1 MARYSNTSKLSSL
14 EPGQIVRTVDGS
26 AYRVSSKTASPKG
39 IAYKLA
45 DLSGKPVPTPAN
57 FRPVGLAMA
66 RFASWLRYHLAYNKD
81 FDLYVNSYIE
91 KFNTEHPEGP
101 LPLPAG
107 PDGKPFRWADWFQRN
122 IASKLY
128 VNIDPGQAQAMKD
141 EVIHEMLFTVL
152 GQRHAIDKFAEKIK
166 RFNKNDTVKN
176 MSVARQLTVYL
187 TTIFSHKHRL
197 MEMQNLLKEQQPEQ
211 EMSMWQPGMGEE
223 GDEGSEQNI
232 LDTEEYGVGKADFES
247 AEAQKDIAK
256 FRDGF
261 GHWLKSKYSEKVSS
275 SFLTLFDIYSDL
287 ISQSG
292 SDEVQDVEKS
302 DKQKKKEERKSWMV
316 SRADLMPLWAERTGL
331 SEGSMKDYLGR
342 LPGLMEEYITTHAK
356 ALGESNIFVSLMN
369 EINKENKKP
378 KARPAKASVT
388 ASDEGDIQKQ
398 MDAEYAIHGKSEKWF
413 KLRDQQTTRHPKKA
427 YDTPASPQMPEPL
440 EDEDQLY
447 RESEEEGR
455 QVSATVSAHGTFPSP
470 PPKATGLGATMG
482 QPPGVVGQM
491 PAAVPRAGGAGLAAG
506 MGELDAGTAPWV
518 FNEAVDACQRLDVRI
533 GPEPAQPGVMRPS
546 GETAVASAITSPA
559 PPAARAPRWTR
570 CQSFA
575 TPSTD
580 EYMHIGETPMRFRSV
595 STGA

>member
-1 MARYSNTSKLSSL
+1 MATGN
-14 EPGQIVRTVDGS
+14 
-26 AYRVSSKTASPKG
+26 
-39 IAYKLA
+39 
-45 DLSGKPVPTPAN
+45 
-57 FRPVGLAMA
+57 
-66 RFASWLRYHLAYNKD
+66 
-81 FDLYVNSYIE
+81 
-91 KFNTEHPEGP
+91 
-101 LPLPAG
+101 
-107 PDGKPFRWADWFQRN
+107 
-122 IASKLY
+122 
-128 VNIDPGQAQAMKD
+128 
-141 EVIHEMLFTVL
+141 
-152 GQRHAIDKFAEKIK
+152 
-166 RFNKNDTVKN
+166 
-176 MSVARQLTVYL
+176 
-187 TTIFSHKHRL
+187 
-197 MEMQNLLKEQQPEQ
+197 
-211 EMSMWQPGMGEE
+211 GEE

-413 KLRDQQTTRHPKKA
+413 KLRDQSHNRE
-427 YDTPASPQMPEPL
+427 PQK
-440 EDEDQLY
+440 
-447 RESEEEGR
+447 
-455 QVSATVSAHGTFPSP
+455 V
-470 PPKATGLGATMG
+470 ATGVEGDFSQALRNSENPDVVDQDIKQPTESVSEAAGVKQGGVQPMNTKMMCAAAIQQHCRMHRLNVSPEDASTMLAGIRPGPDRVTIMRPVGMGRGGQEWAQATGRAVMRSSLALPCFPLRTLTMLRSSTSPG
-482 QPPGVVGQM
+482 VPCLPPMFNTQPP
-491 PAAVPRAGGAGLAAG
+491 
-506 MGELDAGTAPWV
+506 
-518 FNEAVDACQRLDVRI
+518 
-533 GPEPAQPGVMRPS
+533 
-546 GETAVASAITSPA
+546 
-559 PPAARAPRWTR
+559 
-570 CQSFA
+570 
-575 TPSTD
+575 
-580 EYMHIGETPMRFRSV
+580 
-595 STGA
+595 